1 MPPISRT
8 TPIVTAVCAA
18 LLAAGLAAPAA
29 ADTLERVSRDG
40 AFNLGYRTDAP
51 PFAFRS
57 RDGLP
62 AGYSVELCA
71 RVADAVAATIDRDLT
86 GGFVP
91 VEAAQRFDRLA
102 NGDIDMLCGATT
114 VTMTRRERFD
124 FSLLTFITGGTLLVQ
139 AGEAAAR
146 PGQDPTAGRIGV
158 LVDTTSEKALRELM
172 DSGEV
177 PGEIAVV
184 DSHTEGVRRLR
195 AGEIDAYFGDHVLLL
210 GLRFNDPEPD
220 TLAVS
225 DRLIT
230 LEPYALAMRRGDDRL
245 RLLVDRTLAELY
257 RSGEIFDILERWLP
271 GGEPSPLLQSLFLL
285 QSIPE

>member
-1 MPPISRT
+1 MPR
-8 TPIVTAVCAA
+8 AVSLIAA
-18 LLAAGLAAPAA
+18 LLLTCGLATAEAK

-40 AFNLGYRTDAP
+40 AFKLGYRTDAP

-57 RDGLP
+57 QEELP

-71 RVADAVAATIDRDLT
+71 RVADAVAAELGRTLT

-91 VEAAQRFDRLA
+91 VSAAERFDRLA
-102 NGDIDMLCGATT
+102 DGEIDLLCGATT

-124 FSLLTFITGGTLLVQ
+124 FSLLTFITGGTLLVR
-139 AGEAAAR
+139 AGNAATQPDQGTAR
-146 PGQDPTAGRIGV
+146 GVVGV
-158 LVDTTSEKALRELM
+158 LVDTTSEKALRAKM
-172 DSGEV
+172 DSGEL

-210 GLRFNDPEPD
+210 GLKFTDPDPD

-225 DRLIT
+225 DHLIT

-245 RLLVDRTLAELY
+245 RLLVDRTLATLY
-257 RSGEIFDILERWLP
+257 RSGEIGEILERWLP
-271 GGEPSPLLQSLFLL
+271 GGEASSLLQSLYLL
-285 QSIPE
+285 QAIPE